1 MYIIRLAQPGF
12 SKKTF
17 MILISHY
24 KGYGR
29 ITHIYI
35 YIHIYILKK
44 KKEKKEKESLLSYI
58 FVMFQLSKELKS
70 TQKKK
75 KTTICYDKGV
85 TLNFGGA

>member
-1 MYIIRLAQPGF
+1 MVELPIYI
-12 SKKTF
+12 
-17 MILISHY
+17 H
-24 KGYGR
+24 
-29 ITHIYI
+29 I

-44 KKEKKEKESLLSYI
+44 KEKEKEKESLLSYI

>member
-1 MYIIRLAQPGF
+1 MYIIQLAQPGF

-35 YIHIYILKK
+35 YTYIHIKK
-44 KKEKKEKESLLSYI
+44 KRKKKKGKSFKLHICDVSVVKRAKKYPKKEKKQL
-58 FVMFQLSKELKS
+58 FVMIK
-70 TQKKK
+70 
-75 KTTICYDKGV
+75 V
-85 TLNFGGA
+85 

>member
-1 MYIIRLAQPGF
+1 MVELPIYI
-12 SKKTF
+12 
-17 MILISHY
+17 Y
-24 KGYGR
+24 
-29 ITHIYI
+29 IYI

-44 KKEKKEKESLLSYI
+44 KRKKEKESLLSYI

>member
-17 MILISHY
+17 IILISHY

-29 ITHIYI
+29 IQLPIYIHIYIYIYI

-44 KKEKKEKESLLSYI
+44 KEKEKEKESLLSYI

-75 KTTICYDKGV
+75 KNNY
-85 TLNFGGA
+85 LL

>member
-1 MYIIRLAQPGF
+1 
-12 SKKTF
+12 

-29 ITHIYI
+29 ITHIYTYI
-35 YIHIYILKK
+35 YTYIHIK
-44 KKEKKEKESLLSYI
+44 KKEKEKEKESLLSYI

-70 TQKKK
+70 TQKNK

>member
-1 MYIIRLAQPGF
+1 
-12 SKKTF
+12 

-35 YIHIYILKK
+35 YTYIHIKK
-44 KKEKKEKESLLSYI
+44 KRKKKKESLLSYI

-75 KTTICYDKGV
+75 KNNY
-85 TLNFGGA
+85 LL